1 MTRPHP
7 RPRTGL
13 RPRIAYLVTHLM
25 GSGHL
30 VRTLALA
37 RVAAQ
42 AGAEALVISGGRPLA
57 HVDATGVDLRQLPP
71 LMSDGLDY
79 RNLLRADGTPA
90 GPEDYADRRARIA
103 ALLRD
108 AAPDAL
114 VCELHPFGRRSLAA
128 EFETAV
134 EAAGAAPAWVSI
146 RDVLEPPSRPKRVA
160 RTLEAL
166 APFRAVLIH
175 GDAAAIPLEVS
186 WPGPDAGPLPDAG
199 LGRPLRY
206 TGYVCAPPP
215 PAAPDGPGRG
225 EVLVATGG
233 GAIGRALLEMAAHAA
248 ARSPLT
254 WRLLVG
260 GADATA
266 EAARLSALGPAMAEP
281 ARADYREMMARAAVS
296 VSLAGYNT
304 AVEAALSPTPALLV
318 PMEEGGE
325 REQLIR
331 AEAFSKLP
339 GLASARIG
347 ALTPETPAER
357 VDALARA
364 PRIAAPLRA
373 DGAAESARIILGDL

>member
-166 APFRAVLIH
+166 ASPRQPKAEIQDAEEQAQAIRQFKRAISHLAFGSH
-175 GDAAAIPLEVS
+175 MTSNPTS
-186 WPGPDAGPLPDAG
+186 P
-199 LGRPLRY
+199 
-206 TGYVCAPPP
+206 
-215 PAAPDGPGRG
+215 
-225 EVLVATGG
+225 
-233 GAIGRALLEMAAHAA
+233 RA
-248 ARSPLT
+248 
-254 WRLLVG
+254 
-260 GADATA
+260 
-266 EAARLSALGPAMAEP
+266 
-281 ARADYREMMARAAVS
+281 
-296 VSLAGYNT
+296 
-304 AVEAALSPTPALLV
+304 
-318 PMEEGGE
+318 MEELD
-325 REQLIR
+325 RVKAQLGV
-331 AEAFSKLP
+331 KK
-339 GLASARIG
+339 
-347 ALTPETPAER
+347 
-357 VDALARA
+357 
-364 PRIAAPLRA
+364 
-373 DGAAESARIILGDL
+373 